1 MSNRLNHEEFTRLAI
16 LKLRNGHFKGIHS
29 VFSGFN
35 DAFKKYYEGEDP
47 VQATTALG
55 EEKKLTLRPAKNGVM
70 LYLPE
75 DAPQGDRGS
84 WALKKMGLME

>member
-1 MSNRLNHEEFTRLAI
+1 MSNRLNHEEFVRLAI
-16 LKLRNGHFKGIHS
+16 LKLRNGNFKGIHS

-35 DAFKKYYEGEDP
+35 DAFKKYFEGEDP
-47 VQATTALG
+47 VRVTTGLG
-55 EEKKLTLRPAKNGVM
+55 EERKLTIRPAKSGVM

-84 WALKKMGLME
+84 WALKKMGLAE